1 MDKNRRLVLGLDLGV
16 GSIGWCLV
24 SKDLLDNPLE
34 IVAIGSRVVPLSS
47 TEVNDF
53 KAGKS
58 KSPTQQKTEAK
69 SMRRNI
75 DRYQMRRYKLISI
88 LKYLNMMPG
97 TGLMKAPLIELWG
110 LRSRAASVGEKLS
123 LEEIGRVLFHINQK
137 RGPKYRLDD
146 ESKETVY
153 KEAVS
158 HRHKVLRE
166 ANQTVGQ
173 YFYLKLQDSRRTNSK
188 GKSFYTYRVKD
199 NVLPRE
205 AYEEEF
211 LKIMEVQMSFYPDV
225 LTPSIISRLYD
236 TIFYQR
242 DLKSCKNLVSV
253 CDIEKREYPI
263 PDKEGQYRV
272 VGPKVAPKSSPL
284 FQVFKIWQS
293 ISNISLTDI
302 DGQRLY
308 IKEEIRNRLFNH
320 IQAKGRLSAA
330 DCYKIVGVSNKE
342 FSIDKLSI
350 KGIKGN
356 TTLIQISDAL
366 SLLPEAKRNELLR
379 FDLKVEELIDTETG
393 EIHYVISNDML
404 SEPLYKLWHTLY
416 SLNKED
422 ERRKCLQG
430 NFGITDRQ
438 TIDELCKL
446 NFKKEG
452 YCKLSSKAIRRI
464 LPYLQ
469 DGYDYAQSCLLAGF
483 RHSDYITTEEN
494 ENRPLQ
500 THLPMLKKNELHQPV
515 VEKVLNQMIGIV
527 NRLIE
532 KYGEIDE
539 TRIELARELQRS
551 KKEREDIAKQNRA
564 NLGRNKD
571 IAEKLKKEHGI
582 ENPTHRMLMK
592 YRQFEETGGKCMY
605 CGGDIDI
612 KTFMYGVDTEW
623 EHIIPKALLFDNSFS
638 NSICACQKCNK
649 AKNDRTAYDYMRT
662 LGTKKFE
669 DYKERVKKM
678 YDGNIISRTKY
689 KNLLASFEDYQERK
703 CNGCTTEEDK
713 ELWENYID
721 RQIRQT
727 QYISRE
733 ALKMLKSVCRNVY
746 ASSGTV
752 TSFLRHGWGY
762 DNILHEL
769 NLPIYDAA
777 GTGLTEDVVVKRD
790 GKEVLVH
797 RIKGWN
803 KRMDNR
809 HHAIDAL
816 VVACTK
822 QSFVQRLN
830 EFNVARSEFEEE
842 LKSGKKKRFAKKKS
856 MLEKWVESNT
866 PFSKKEVADKISGIL
881 VSYRTTNKIV
891 SYSTNRFISNGK
903 SIVEKGIISPR
914 NALHEMHLYGRIEI
928 NGKERNVYRYSLS
941 ELFLKKKD
949 IKIKNVLDSIVDKGI
964 ASIIKD
970 RINQGIIN
978 NDASKEPYEV
988 DPQKAKEN
996 LATLVSDPPVHSNGT
1011 PIKRVRCRVLK
1022 PTIPIRTDAQGEVT
1036 AYAVSGNNHHIEF
1049 YRNSEGQYK
1058 ESVISYWQAFQR
1070 VKNHLPLFVSNDN
1083 MSILR
1088 KAYEDGL
1095 NIGEIPDSTWM
1106 SFLCLEKNEL
1116 VIAGTKKKTI
1126 ENLISLGDYSKIATH
1141 LYKVCGVS
1149 QGDYTFCKHNETGY
1163 KSSEANKP
1171 DQRHL
1176 RIRKPENLAKLELV
1190 KVKINHI
1197 GELKFL

>member
-1 MDKNRRLVLGLDLGV
+1 MVINWKLVLGLDLGV

-24 SKDLLDNPLE
+24 RKDLHDNPVE

-47 TEVNDF
+47 AEVKEF

-58 KSPTQQKTEAK
+58 KSPSQQKTEAK

-75 DRYQMRRYKLISI
+75 DHYQMRRYKLVSI

-97 TGLMKAPLIELWG
+97 TELMKAPLIELWS

-137 RGPKYRLDD
+137 RGPKYRIDD
-146 ESKETVY
+146 ESKDTVY
-153 KEAVS
+153 KEAVN
-158 HRHKVLRE
+158 HRHKVIRE
-166 ANQTVGQ
+166 SEQTIGQ
-173 YFYLKLQDSRRTNSK
+173 YFYCKLQDSRKTNQK
-188 GKSFYTYRVKD
+188 GKSFYTYRIKD

-211 LKIMEVQMSFYPDV
+211 LKIMEVQMAFYPDV

-236 TIFYQR
+236 IIFSQR
-242 DLKSCKNLVSV
+242 DLKSCKKLVSI
-253 CDIEKREYPI
+253 CSKEKREYPI
-263 PDKEGQYRV
+263 QGKEGQYKV

-308 IKEEIRNRLFNH
+308 LQEKVRSKLFNY
-320 IQAKGRLSAA
+320 IIEKGKLNVT
-330 DCYKIVGVSNKE
+330 DCYKIVGVSKKE
-342 FSIDKLSI
+342 FSIDKQTL
-350 KGIKGN
+350 KDIKGN
-356 TTLIQISDAL
+356 STLNQISDAL
-366 SLLPEAKRNELLR
+366 SLLPIKDKEKLLR
-379 FDLKVEELIDTETG
+379 FELKTDKIVDNETG
-393 EIHYVISNDML
+393 ETRNVISNDML
-404 SEPLYKLWHTLY
+404 NQPLYKLWHTLY

-422 ERRKCLQG
+422 ERRKCLQT
-430 NFGITDRQ
+430 NFGITDEQ
-438 TIDELCKL
+438 TLDKLCKL

-469 DGYDYAQSCLLAGF
+469 EGNDYAQSCLLAGF
-483 RHSDYITTEEN
+483 RHSDYLTTEEN

-500 THLPMLKKNELHQPV
+500 THLPMLKKNELRQPV

-532 KYGEIDE
+532 KYGEINE

-551 KKEREDIAKQNRA
+551 KTEREEIDKQNRRNLKRNEEIA
-564 NLGRNKD
+564 NKLEEEYGINK
-571 IAEKLKKEHGI
+571 
-582 ENPTHRMLMK
+582 PTHRMLMK

-605 CGGDIDI
+605 CGKDIDL
-612 KTFMYGVDTEW
+612 KTFMYGIDAEW

-638 NSICACQKCNK
+638 NSICACPKCNK
-649 AKNDRTAYDYMRT
+649 TKKDRTAYDYMSS
-662 LGTKKFE
+662 LGTQKFN

-678 YDGNIISRTKY
+678 FDDDLISRTKY
-689 KNLLASFEDYQERK
+689 KNLLASYKDYLNRK
-703 CNGCTTEEDK
+703 NEGSTTEEDK
-713 ELWENYID
+713 ERWEKYID

-733 ALKMLKSVCRNVY
+733 ALKMLKTVCRNVY

-762 DNILHEL
+762 DNILHDL

-777 GTGLTEDVVVKRD
+777 GIGLTEDVTVKID
-790 GKEVLVH
+790 GKDMLIH

-830 EFNVARSEFEEE
+830 EFNATRSDFEEE
-842 LKSGKKKRFAKKKS
+842 LKAGKKKRFSKKKS
-856 MLEKWVESNT
+856 MLEKWVETNT
-866 PFSKKEVADKISGIL
+866 PFSKKEVADKVSDIL
-881 VSYRTTNKIV
+881 VSYRTSNKV
-891 SYSTNRFISNGK
+891 ASSSTNRFISNGK
-903 SIVEKGIISPR
+903 TIVEKGVVSPR
-914 NALHEMHLYGRIEI
+914 AALHEKHLYGRILV
-928 NGKERNVYRYSLS
+928 NGEEKNVYRYSLS
-941 ELFLKKKD
+941 ELFLKSKD
-949 IKIKNVLDSIVDKGI
+949 VNIKNVLESIVDKGI
-964 ASIIKD
+964 ATILKD
-970 RINQGIIN
+970 RINAGIIN
-978 NDASKEPYEV
+978 NDTSKEPYEV
-988 DPQKAKEN
+988 DTEKANEN
-996 LATLVSDPPVHSNGT
+996 LATLISEPPMHSNGT
-1011 PIKRVRCRVLK
+1011 PIKRVKCYVSK
-1022 PTIPIRTDAQGEVT
+1022 PTIPIRTNAQGEVT
-1036 AYAVSGNNHHIEF
+1036 AYVVSGNNHHIEF
-1049 YRNSEGQYK
+1049 YRKSKNQYC
-1058 ESVISYWQAFQR
+1058 ESVISYWQAFR
-1070 VKNHLPLFVSNDN
+1070 RIKNHLPLFVNNDN
-1083 MSILR
+1083 VSTLR
-1088 KAYEDGL
+1088 KASEDGL
-1095 NIGEIPDSTWM
+1095 DIGEIQDSTWKPL
-1106 SFLCLEKNEL
+1106 LCLEKNEL
-1116 VIAGTKKKTI
+1116 VVVGMKKRTI
-1126 ENLISLGDYSKIATH
+1126 ENLISRGDYSKIATH

-1149 QGDYTFCKHNETGY
+1149 QGDYTFCKHNEIGY
-1163 KSSEANKP
+1163 NSSEANKP
-1171 DQRHL
+1171 DGRYL
-1176 RIRKPENLAKLELV
+1176 RIRKPEALTKLEPV

-1197 GELKFL
+1197 GEIKVI